1 MLTIPG
7 PEDKQEELSSVGA
20 RRVLTKHMEELPN
33 PAGSLVLGRLFLI
46 VPQGFSWVP
55 QSCSARGERQ
65 KDSGISGTYPLYC
78 HWRWIFLPLGLAL
91 DGGGL
96 SGSLQ
101 KETTPSS
108 LVTKPVLEREVL
120 PVV

>member
-1 MLTIPG
+1 
-7 PEDKQEELSSVGA
+7 
-20 RRVLTKHMEELPN
+20 MEELPN
-33 PAGSLVLGRLFLI
+33 SVGSLGLGRPLLHA
-46 VPQGFSWVP
+46 PQGFSWVP
-55 QSCSARGERQ
+55 QSCSARGERR
-65 KDSGISGTYPLYC
+65 KKGSGISGTYPLYC
-78 HWRWIFLPLGLAL
+78 HWRWIFPPLGLAL

-101 KETTPSS
+101 DETTPSS